1 MGSRDLV
8 KKQQA
13 YSARVREMEKERTAK
28 FQIKNA
34 NNNYNN
40 SILDRFKK
48 SEMQEYTNDVIP
60 ESLQVSE
67 NLQR

>member
-1 MGSRDLV
+1 MDSRELV

-13 YSARVREMEKERTAK
+13 YSARVREMEKERTSK
-28 FQIKNA
+28 FQIKNV

-48 SEMQEYTNDVIP
+48 SEMQQYTNEVLPDSI
-60 ESLQVSE
+60 
-67 NLQR
+67 

>member
-1 MGSRDLV
+1 MDSRDLV

-13 YSARVREMEKERTAK
+13 YSARVREMEKERTSK
-28 FQIKNA
+28 FQIKNV

-48 SEMQEYTNDVIP
+48 SEMQ
-60 ESLQVSE
+60 
-67 NLQR
+67 